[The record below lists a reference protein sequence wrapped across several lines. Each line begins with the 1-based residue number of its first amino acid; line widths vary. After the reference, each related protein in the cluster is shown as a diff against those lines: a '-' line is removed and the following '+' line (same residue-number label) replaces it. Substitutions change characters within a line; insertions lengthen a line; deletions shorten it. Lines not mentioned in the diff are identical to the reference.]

1 MHHHTL
7 GESFELS
14 CQWTLVSDMCKRV
27 RARLYDEA
35 AKQGFSK
42 DRVWISFRVTQ
53 IYETGAAIYV
63 YLTLYH
69 KGMDRELV
77 ISQYEAVEDA
87 ARDEVLL
94 AGGCISHHHG
104 VGKLRK
110 KFMERTVSSNA
121 IEWQQALKEKIDPT
135 NIFAINNT
143 IARSDS
149 ER

>member
-1 MHHHTL
+1 
-7 GESFELS
+7 
-14 CQWTLVSDMCKRV
+14 MCKRV
-27 RARLYDEA
+27 KARLYDEA
-35 AKQGFSK
+35 QKQGFGK

-63 YLTLYH
+63 YLTLYY
-69 KGMDRELV
+69 KGMDREKV
-77 ISQYEAVEDA
+77 IEQYEAVEDA

-94 AGGCISHHHG
+94 TGGCISHHHG

-110 KFMERTVSSNA
+110 KFMERTVSPNA
-121 IEWQQALKEKIDPT
+121 IEWQQVLKEKIDPT

-149 ER
+149 ERS